1 MKADNYKAYMYDFID
16 RVVTETGP
24 RVSCSE
30 SEKKAGRMMAEEMG
44 PVCDQVNFE
53 PFTCNP
59 TAFLGFFPIIV
70 GLYMVSMIFYWL
82 WPIAAVFLMGA
93 ALLIYVL
100 ESVLY
105 KEFIDRFFKK
115 GESENIVGIIK
126 PKGDVKKRVIVSGH
140 LDSAYEFNLWFLF
153 KNAAIPIMIVTV
165 FAFLYLFIISTIRS
179 VAMFSPIGG
188 ADLFNTLGIIAL
200 CLAPFVTLFIF
211 FHTYSPVPG
220 AMDDMAGVAVTA
232 GLGKYLDDA
241 RDDGNFFPKNT
252 EIVLI
257 GMGCEE
263 AGLRGA
269 KRYARD
275 HIEDSTSIPT
285 YALFLDG
292 IYDEKYLT
300 VINQEV
306 GTRATHDP
314 RLVKLAQDVASENK
328 FSIKRGS
335 IPIGASDASAFSLAG
350 IPSTCLLCQD
360 SSKLVPNYHTR
371 YDTIDHIR
379 PESLA
384 VMLQMVVGMIEHI
397 DQENNWA

>member
-1 MKADNYKAYMYDFID
+1 MRANNYKKYMYDFID

-24 RVSCSE
+24 RISCSE
-30 SEKKAGRMMAEEMG
+30 SEKRAGQMLAEEIG
-44 PVCDQVNFE
+44 PVCDQVNIE
-53 PFTCNP
+53 SFTCSP
-59 TAFLGFFPIIV
+59 AAFLGFFPIIV
-70 GLYMVSMIFYWL
+70 GLYMVSLIFYWI
-82 WPIAAVFLMGA
+82 WPPVA
-93 ALLIYVL
+93 ALLIFAAILIYVL

-115 GESENIVGIIK
+115 GESENVVGIIK

-140 LDSAYEFNLWFLF
+140 LDSAFEFNLWFLF

-165 FAFLYLFIISTIRS
+165 FAFFYLFIISTIRAI
-179 VAMFSPIGG
+179 AMFSHVGG
-188 ADLFNTLGIIAL
+188 ADIFGTLGIIAL
-200 CLAPFVTLFIF
+200 ALAPFVTLFIF

-232 GLGKYLDDA
+232 GVGKYLDDA
-241 RDDGNFFPKNT
+241 GKDGGFFPEHT

-269 KRYARD
+269 KRYAQK
-275 HIEDSTSIPT
+275 HVEDTRSIPT
-285 YALFLDG
+285 YGIFLDG

-300 VINQEV
+300 VINREV
-306 GTRATHDP
+306 STGATHDP
-314 RLVKLAQDVASENK
+314 RIVKLAQDVASDNE
-328 FSIKRGS
+328 FPIKQAS

-360 SSKLVPNYHTR
+360 TSKLVPNYHTR

-384 VMLQMVVGMIEHI
+384 VSLQMVMDMIERI
-397 DQENNWA
+397 DEESWA